1 MSEKILPEILI
12 ETKLRVYDKCGLA
25 LQNPLK
31 EKESAEYDAYRF
43 QLNGLNIV
51 FRSAK
56 TTPTKIGQ
64 FVTLWK
70 RKQDGGPIQPYD
82 VSDDFDWVVI
92 NTKTDAH
99 FGQFVFPKAVL
110 AQHRIITSEVKEG
123 KRGFRVYPPWGTTV
137 SKQAQASQKWQL
149 DYFLP
154 IPFDGS
160 VDLSR
165 ARFLYGI
172 NQ

>member
-12 ETKLRVYDKCGLA
+12 ETKLRVYDKCSLA
-25 LQNPLK
+25 LRNPLK
-31 EKESAEYDAYRF
+31 EKESAGYDAYRF

-70 RKQDGGPIQPYD
+70 RNADAPIQPYE
-82 VSDDFDWVVI
+82 VSDNFDWVVI
-92 NTKTDAH
+92 SAKTDTH
-99 FGQFVFPKAVL
+99 FGQFVFPKAAL
-110 AQHRIITSEVKEG
+110 AQHGIITSGVKEG
-123 KRGFRVYPPWGTTV
+123 KRGFRVYPPWDTTV

-149 DYFLP
+149 YYFLP
-154 IPFDGS
+154 IPFDGL